1 MTTFKKIGTCMLCLL
16 MVSFARAQAD
26 KDLDFPSQVK
36 QFYSV
41 FPGEYAWLGNNQ
53 ALQQFFN
60 YLDSAA
66 YLGLDAKDYQY
77 NYISRFRAGK
87 ISLTNR
93 QDSLSADYH
102 ITDAAIHFFR
112 DVMVGNR
119 PPAIGYNGLNYSP
132 DWSLVPSM
140 LSASLCIFHFEFLL
154 QNCEP
159 RSAEYLALKN
169 QVIEHNK
176 ILNDTAYRKT
186 VLGNRN
192 DNKQTI
198 ATYKDQ
204 LAGLNRAINTVRW
217 LDDIRQAN
225 QHIIVVNVPSASLLV
240 FSPQGVAIESKVIV
254 GQRTHRTPTLCSK
267 IEDVV
272 MYPYWMVPKSIAT
285 KELLP
290 HIKRNPAYLD
300 ANGYQV
306 VNDKGKVLN
315 PYLINWNS
323 LSTSYFPYTL
333 RQSTGCDNSL
343 GIVKLNFYNP
353 FTVYLHDTP
362 AKKLFEYSKRFYSHG
377 CVRVE
382 KAVELAKLAAKEKAG
397 FIDSLVDK
405 GCLPDQEPIVI
416 PVQEK
421 IPVFILYNTAWI
433 DSTGKV
439 SFYEDVYARFA
450 VKK

>member
-1 MTTFKKIGTCMLCLL
+1 
-16 MVSFARAQAD
+16 
-26 KDLDFPSQVK
+26 
-36 QFYSV
+36 
-41 FPGEYAWLGNNQ
+41 
-53 ALQQFFN
+53 
-60 YLDSAA
+60 
-66 YLGLDAKDYQY
+66 
-77 NYISRFRAGK
+77 
-87 ISLTNR
+87 
-93 QDSLSADYH
+93 
-102 ITDAAIHFFR
+102 
-112 DVMVGNR
+112 
-119 PPAIGYNGLNYSP
+119 
-132 DWSLVPSM
+132 
-140 LSASLCIFHFEFLL
+140 
-154 QNCEP
+154 
-159 RSAEYLALKN
+159 
-169 QVIEHNK
+169 
-176 ILNDTAYRKT
+176 
-186 VLGNRN
+186 
-192 DNKQTI
+192 
-198 ATYKDQ
+198 
-204 LAGLNRAINTVRW
+204 VRW

-343 GIVKLNFYNP
+343 GILKLNFYNP